1 VQYAFAFR
9 KEPAVPGVQFRLL
22 DLIDIAL
29 ITALLYQSYKLLIGS
44 RAWNV
49 VRGIVAV
56 AIIWFFASRLELRAT
71 DWLFSNLA
79 PVAFLGLVIVFQPEL
94 RAALE
99 RVGRG
104 RRDRVMQGD
113 PVQEIMNAVR
123 ELATQRKGALIAVEH
138 QTPLQEYGQAATKL
152 NAPVTAALLQTI
164 FDSRGPLHDGAV
176 IIKNDIVCY
185 AGAIFPLSDKHEG
198 WSVQHGTRH
207 RAALGLS
214 EVSDSIIVVV
224 SEERGTV
231 SLARNGELKTD
242 IAPADVLKA
251 LREVYAS

>member
-1 VQYAFAFR
+1 V
-9 KEPAVPGVQFRLL
+9 PAVQFRLL
-22 DLIDIAL
+22 DLLDIAL
-29 ITALLYQSYKLLIGS
+29 ITALLYQSYKLLVGS

-49 VRGIVAV
+49 VRGLVAV
-56 AIIWFFASRLELRAT
+56 AIIWFFASRLQLRAT

-138 QTPLQEYGQAATKL
+138 QTPLQEYGQGATKL

-176 IIKNDIVCY
+176 IIKNDIVCH

-214 EVSDSIIVVV
+214 EVSDAIIVVV

-242 IAPADVLKA
+242 IAPTDVLKA

>member
-1 VQYAFAFR
+1 M
-9 KEPAVPGVQFRLL
+9 PQFRLL
-22 DLIDIAL
+22 DIMDVAI
-29 ITALLYQSYKLLIGS
+29 ITALLYQSYKLLVGS

-49 VRGIVAV
+49 VRGLLAV
-56 AIIWFFASRLELRAT
+56 GLLWIIANQLNLQAT
-71 DWLFSNLA
+71 EWLFNRLA
-79 PVAFLGLVIVFQPEL
+79 PVAFLAGVIVFQPEL

-99 RVGRG
+99 RMGRG
-104 RRDRVMQGD
+104 RRERPVTDD
-113 PVQEIMNAVR
+113 PVSEIMNAVR

-138 QTPLQEYGQAATKL
+138 QTPLKEYGTGATVL

-164 FDSRGPLHDGAV
+164 FDSKGPLHDGGV
-176 IIKNDIVCY
+176 IISDGVISY

-207 RAALGLS
+207 RAALGIS
-214 EVSDSIIVVV
+214 EVADAVIVVV

-231 SLARNGELKTD
+231 SLARNGNLRTD

-251 LREVYAS
+251 LREVYHE

>member
-1 VQYAFAFR
+1 MEA
-9 KEPAVPGVQFRLL
+9 AVLGVQFRLL
-22 DLIDIAL
+22 DILDIAL
-29 ITALLYQSYKLLIGS
+29 ITALLYQSYKLLVGS

-49 VRGIVAV
+49 VRGLIAVAV
-56 AIIWFFASRLELRAT
+56 VWFFASRLQLRAT
-71 DWLFSNLA
+71 DWLFSNL
-79 PVAFLGLVIVFQPEL
+79 
-94 RAALE
+94 AALE

-104 RRDRVMQGD
+104 RRDRVMSGD

-123 ELATQRKGALIAVEH
+123 ELATQRKGALIAIEH
-138 QTPLQEYGQAATKL
+138 QTPLQEYGQGATKL
-152 NAPVTAALLQTI
+152 NAPVTGALLQTI

-198 WSVQHGTRH
+198 WSVRHGTRH

-214 EVSDSIIVVV
+214 EVSDAIIIVV

>member
-1 VQYAFAFR
+1 V
-9 KEPAVPGVQFRLL
+9 PAVQFRLL
-22 DLIDIAL
+22 DILDIAL
-29 ITALLYQSYKLLIGS
+29 ITALLYQSYKLLVGS

-49 VRGIVAV
+49 VRGLVAV
-56 AIIWFFASRLELRAT
+56 AVIWFFAGRLHLRAT
-71 DWLFSNLA
+71 EWLFSNLA
-79 PVAFLGLVIVFQPEL
+79 PVAFLGIVIVFQPEL

-104 RRDRVMQGD
+104 RRDHVMTGD

-138 QTPLQEYGQAATKL
+138 RTPLQEYGQGATKL

-164 FDSRGPLHDGAV
+164 FDSKGPLHDGAV
-176 IIKNDIVCY
+176 IVKNDLVCY

-214 EVSDSIIVVV
+214 EVSDAIIVVV

-231 SLARNGELKTD
+231 SLARNGELKSD
-242 IAPADVLKA
+242 IAPTDVLKA